1 MDKIKRSFF
10 IGDKKIGEGE
20 ILLQGMIKG
29 DLKKFDEIK
38 LEIDKMIDEGVDL
51 IRVAVPDKKSIS
63 YVEKIVKYSKVPI
76 IGDIHFNPEL
86 AILSMEAGVKKIR
99 LNPSNIKERKNIEK
113 VVYEAKRR
121 GVPIRVGAN
130 VGSIVY
136 EKKSGERL
144 KIMLE
149 AIEREVKIL
158 EELSFF
164 DIVISAKSEDPI
176 ETIKINEILYEK
188 YNYPI
193 HIGVTATGSDEDGI
207 IKSTIGI
214 SNLLLKG
221 IGDTIRVSLSNESS
235 YEVKIGRKILEY
247 LSLRKK
253 ERIEII
259 SCPKCSRCNKNF
271 DKILKDV
278 KDNFSNLKIPIKLAV
293 MGCEVNAIG
302 EAKDADI
309 GIAMTRGKILF
320 FKNGKMI
327 TSIKEDEI
335 IPFLK
340 KELLK
345 KEWEYVSK

>member
-1 MDKIKRSFF
+1 MDKIKRRFF
-10 IGDKKIGEGE
+10 IGDRKIGEGE

-29 DLKKFDEIK
+29 NLKKFNEIK
-38 LEIDKMIDEGVDL
+38 KEIDKMIEEDVDL
-51 IRVAVPDKKSIS
+51 IRVAVPDKKSIE

-76 IGDIHFNPEL
+76 IADIHFNAEL
-86 AILSMEAGVKKIR
+86 AILSIDVGVKKIR
-99 LNPSNIKERKNIEK
+99 LNPSNIKERKDIEK
-113 VVYEAKRR
+113 VVLHAKHK
-121 GVPIRVGAN
+121 GIPIRVGAN
-130 VGSIVY
+130 VGSLVY
-136 EKKSGERL
+136 EKKEGERL

-158 EELSFF
+158 EEFSFF

-188 YNYPI
+188 FNYPI
-193 HIGVTATGSDEDGI
+193 HIGVTAAGSDEDGI

-221 IGDTIRVSLSNESS
+221 IGDTIRVSLSNDSS
-235 YEVKIGRKILEY
+235 YEVKIGRKILEN
-247 LSLRKK
+247 LSLRKRS
-253 ERIEII
+253 RIEII

-271 DKILKDV
+271 DKILKDI

-302 EAKDADI
+302 EAKDADL

-327 TSIKEDEI
+327 KTLEENEI
-335 IPFLK
+335 VPFLK
-340 KELLK
+340 RELLK
-345 KEWEYVSK
+345 KE